1 MKLLDFVVRE
11 AVIVDLQATGKEE
24 AIREM
29 VGSLHRAG
37 RLAENDLESVIRAI
51 LGREELGST
60 GIGQGVAVPHTRHP
74 TLQRLIGT
82 VALSRRGVDFAALD
96 GEPVDIFFLLVS
108 PQNQPGDHLRALE
121 NISRHLKDERFVS
134 FLRQAQTRENVIEV
148 LEEADQGRMSVGLAA
163 GDAIAVEPG
172 GPAPGSDGSH
182 DPGEGMPSAE
192 VLGRSPHRG
201 ITKMIRPRRVPMTE
215 PGGRLSP
222 AQADRAADEPRYD
235 CRPSP
240 GRDHQQPRPAH
251 AARQQVRRAGVAVP
265 GRDPG
270 ALQWQ

>member
-11 AVIVDLQATGKEE
+11 AIIVDLQASGKEA

-37 RLAENDLESVIRAI
+37 RLADHDVDSVIRLI

-74 TLQRLIGT
+74 TLQGLVGT

-108 PQNQPGDHLRALE
+108 PHNQPGAHLRALE

-134 FLRQAQTRENVIEV
+134 FLRQARSREGVIEI
-148 LEEADQGRMSVGLAA
+148 LEEAD
-163 GDAIAVEPG
+163 
-172 GPAPGSDGSH
+172 
-182 DPGEGMPSAE
+182 
-192 VLGRSPHRG
+192 RS
-201 ITKMIRPRRVPMTE
+201 
-215 PGGRLSP
+215 SP
-222 AQADRAADEPRYD
+222 
-235 CRPSP
+235 
-240 GRDHQQPRPAH
+240 
-251 AARQQVRRAGVAVP
+251 
-265 GRDPG
+265 
-270 ALQWQ
+270 